1 MALALSAALAHVS
14 PPQARPPPA
23 GARALHGVAGP
34 LGGGRAPPSPC
45 AARAP
50 SLPMAMESMREVEE
64 RKNTVAV
71 S

>member
-1 MALALSAALAHVS
+1 
-14 PPQARPPPA
+14 
-23 GARALHGVAGP
+23 VAGP